1 MASVGRKKALLDQL
15 LHEEITKAVLS
26 LIAEDQ
32 TVTMEMVAKRCG
44 VAKGTL
50 YNYFR
55 NKDDLLQV
63 VNESVLGEIVAGN
76 NVVWQSSAPPLERLM
91 NFVDHVYRTFDK
103 YAVYFRFI
111 RRGKSA
117 DEMLEKRDQLIISPL
132 EKILVEGI
140 SRGEFVASDPFILA
154 EMLHGAIIGALEG
167 LAYRETGERDME
179 QMKQN
184 VKMLI
189 SKVISV

>member
-1 MASVGRKKALLDQL
+1 
-15 LHEEITKAVLS
+15 
-26 LIAEDQ
+26 
-32 TVTMEMVAKRCG
+32 MEMVAKRCG

>member
-1 MASVGRKKALLDQL
+1 MASVGRKKVLLDRL
-15 LHEEITKAVLS
+15 LHEEITRAVLS

-76 NVVWQSSAPPLERLM
+76 NVIWQSSVPPLERLM
-91 NFVDHVYRTFDK
+91 SFVDHVYRSFDK
-103 YAVYFRFI
+103 YAIYFRFI
-111 RRGKSA
+111 RRGKSV
-117 DEMLEKRDQLIISPL
+117 DEILEKRDQLILGPL
-132 EKILVEGI
+132 EKILVEGM
-140 SRGEFVASDPFILA
+140 SRGEFVVSDPFILA

-189 SKVISV
+189 SKVTSV